1 MPLVFAGP
9 SSIRREPP
17 ASLRETGF
25 GGGGGGGIPQLPSSS
40 SSSVSASQAYVPPRS
55 VSSGPP
61 AAPVT
66 TLNPDGSKK
75 MWGYANP
82 NYRERTWPHAVAG
95 PLP

>member
-1 MPLVFAGP
+1 MFAGP

-25 GGGGGGGIPQLPSSS
+25 GGGGIPQLPSSSSS

-61 AAPVT
+61 APVT

-82 NYRERTWPHAVAG
+82 NYRERTLAPRRLA
-95 PLP
+95 PT